1 VTERPAWVP
10 EDIDM
15 SRPSAARMYDY
26 YLGGLHNFAAD
37 RELAEQALAAMPD
50 GRLLAQANR
59 AFLRRAVGYL
69 ARSGVDQ
76 FLDLGSGI
84 PTRGNVHEIAQR
96 VNPAARVAYVDIDPV
111 AVAHARLILTD
122 NPRAVAVQEDLR
134 FPDRVLGH
142 PEVAG
147 LLDLDRPLAVLLFA
161 VLHFVP
167 DSDDPAGLLAALTA
181 PLVPGSHVAIS
192 HGTDEGRATEDL
204 SRVYRRTATP
214 LTMRGRAEVAALFG
228 DLALVEPG
236 VVWAPLWH
244 PAGEDEPLDHPER
257 AGSYV
262 GVARKR

>member
-1 VTERPAWVP
+1 MT
-10 EDIDM
+10 
-15 SRPSAARMYDY
+15 RPSAARMYDY

-69 ARSGVDQ
+69 AGAGVDQ

-84 PTRGNVHEIAQR
+84 PTRGNAHEIAQR
-96 VNPAARVAYVDIDPV
+96 VNPAARIAYVDVDPV
-111 AVAHARLILTD
+111 AVAHARLILED
-122 NPRAVAVQEDLR
+122 NPRALAVQEDLR
-134 FPDRVLGH
+134 FPDRVFGH
-142 PEVAG
+142 PEVAA
-147 LLDLDRPLAVLLFA
+147 LLDLDRPVAVLLFA

-167 DSDDPAGLLAALTA
+167 DADDPAGLLAALMA
-181 PLVPGSHVAIS
+181 PLVPGSYLAIS
-192 HGTDEGRATEDL
+192 HGTDEGRATEEL

-214 LTMRGRAEVAALFG
+214 LTMRDRSAVTALFG
-228 DLALVEPG
+228 DLELIEPG
-236 VVWAPLWH
+236 VVWAPQWR
-244 PAGEDEPLDHPER
+244 PAEDEPADHPER